1 MSISKIKSCIRDI
14 PDFPKKGI
22 IFKDIT
28 PVLQDST
35 LFKSSIEI
43 LTEKCIAWNPDYIC
57 GIESRGFIFGAAIA
71 NKLGIGFVPVRKPGK
86 LPYDTYEKEYDL
98 EYGSNKLEIHK
109 DSFHEKAKVVII
121 DDLLATGGTAKAS
134 LELVELCNADVTGI
148 LFLVELS
155 FLEGRKKIIQYPI
168 ESIIK
173 Y

>member
-1 MSISKIKSCIRDI
+1 MPISKIKACIRDI

-43 LTEKCIAWNPDYIC
+43 LTEKCIVWNPDYIC

-134 LELVELCNADVTGI
+134 LELVELCNAVVTGI

-155 FLEGRKKIIQYPI
+155 FLEGRKKITQYPI